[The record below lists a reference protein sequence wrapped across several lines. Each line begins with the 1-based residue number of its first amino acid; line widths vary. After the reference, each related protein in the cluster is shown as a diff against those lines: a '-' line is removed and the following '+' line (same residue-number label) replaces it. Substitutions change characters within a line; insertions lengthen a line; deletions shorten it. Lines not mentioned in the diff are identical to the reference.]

1 MSKSINLKSFLLC
14 DVENDTKYKVLYIVM
29 RKTLQVFLPIVYYV
43 KEVSNVRIVERI
55 EYLERLIAFKDKQ
68 VIKIIT
74 GIRRCGKSTLLEMF
88 QTYLLGTGVDEEQII
103 AINFEDYDF
112 IDLVEPKNLY
122 AYIKE
127 RLIPDK
133 KMYLFFDE
141 IQHVKDFQRVVDSLY
156 IKKDIDIYITG
167 SNAHMLSGELATLL
181 SGRYVE
187 ISMLPLSFKEYVS
200 ATGEA
205 NLMKAYR
212 EYTEFSSFPYALELR
227 DDFKILQDYLRG
239 IYSTIV
245 LKDIMQ
251 RNKIVDPMMLESMLR
266 FVFDNIGNQLSTKK
280 ISDTMTSEGR
290 KIDIRTVER
299 YLTAFMESYV
309 VYEAKRYN
317 IKGKQY
323 LKTLEKYYA
332 VDVGLRTML
341 LGKRGFDAGRILE
354 NIVYL
359 ELLRRGYDVYV
370 GKVGDMEVDFVAM
383 NRDGLV
389 YYQVA
394 ATVRDENT
402 LRRELKSLQAIND
415 SYPKII
421 LTLDE
426 DPEADYDGIRRMS
439 ALDWLVQ

>member
-1 MSKSINLKSFLLC
+1 M
-14 DVENDTKYKVLYIVM
+14 
-29 RKTLQVFLPIVYYV
+29 
-43 KEVSNVRIVERI
+43 VERI

-88 QTYLLGTGVDEEQII
+88 QTYLLGSGVDEEQII

-127 RLIPDK
+127 RLLPHK
-133 KMYLFFDE
+133 RMYLFFDE

-212 EYTEFSSFPYALELR
+212 EYTESSSFPYALELR

-251 RNKIVDPMMLESMLR
+251 RNKIVEPMMLESMLR

-280 ISDTMTSEGR
+280 IADTMTSEGR

-402 LRRELKSLQAIND
+402 LKRELKSLQAIND